1 MYRERENG
9 YRTGQNPMV
18 TRTLTRGLDILETLA
33 TADETGLSLSAIAE
47 TVSLDKA
54 TVSRLLFTLAATGYV
69 TQNEN
74 TRRYRLTAKILRV
87 AHQGVATRLDL
98 LGVARPYL
106 RTLLDQY
113 NETVYLG
120 IMQDLRVVHI
130 DRLESTNPIQLVC
143 AVGQTLPLHSTAL
156 GKAMLSALPE
166 VEREEKMAR
175 LDFAPK
181 TERSIH
187 DAAEFREEIRRIRRR
202 GYAVDDRE
210 SEPAGACVAAAIMGT
225 DARPAGA
232 ISISGPHFRIRDHF
246 EALGRSVNET
256 AAAITADLGV
266 TTGPHS
272 LEG

>member
-1 MYRERENG
+1 
-9 YRTGQNPMV
+9 MV
-18 TRTLTRGLDILETLA
+18 TRTLARGLDILETLA
-33 TADETGLSLSAIAE
+33 AADETGLNLSGVAE
-47 TVSLDKA
+47 AVGLDKA
-54 TVSRLLFTLAATGYV
+54 TVSRLLHTLASTGYV
-69 TQNEN
+69 TQNED

-98 LGVARPYL
+98 LSVARPYL
-106 RTLLDQY
+106 RRLLDEY

-120 IMQDLRVVHI
+120 VMQDLRVVHI

-175 LDFAPK
+175 IDFAPR

-202 GYAVDDRE
+202 GFAIDDRE
-210 SEPAGACVAAAIMGT
+210 SEPAGACVAAAIMGA
-225 DARPAGA
+225 DGRPVGA
-232 ISISGPHFRIRDHF
+232 ISVSGPDFRIRDRF
-246 EALGRSVNET
+246 EALGRSVTET
-256 AAAITADLGV
+256 AAAITADLGA